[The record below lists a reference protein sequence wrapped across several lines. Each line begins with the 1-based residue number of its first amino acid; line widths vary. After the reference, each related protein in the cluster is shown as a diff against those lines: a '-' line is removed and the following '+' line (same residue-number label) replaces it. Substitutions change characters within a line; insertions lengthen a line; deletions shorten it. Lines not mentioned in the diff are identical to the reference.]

1 MGKSTAFKC
10 GVTDSYVAPITET
23 MVDGVIAIAYGT
35 PEVFGGTATV
45 AISPQKGENKVY
57 ESDML
62 VRAVNRISS
71 YKIDVDSRS
80 VLPATEEKYIRGINS
95 PGTSSASNEEYE
107 EDPIENM
114 PANCAYG
121 YAHRRTD
128 GKYDAYWYYYV
139 TPSAND
145 ISQDT
150 AADAENT
157 PASKYTF
164 DAMPS
169 PATGKIRRRAI
180 CANATAL
187 AEFFSSVLP
196 ATSGY
201 ELISAA
207 AYSVTAPEKAATA
220 QTTHAAGTG
229 YTAAIVWDDPDVTFG
244 AEEVYTATVTLT
256 AATGYQFDPGFASKD
271 VTGLPAGAVVTRVDD
286 THVTVVVV
294 YPATAA

>member
-10 GVTDSYVAPITET
+10 GVTDSWVAPITET
-23 MVDGVIAIAYGT
+23 ITGGVSAITYGA

-45 AISPQKGENKVY
+45 AVSPQKGENKVY
-57 ESDML
+57 ESDRL
-62 VRAVNRISS
+62 VRNVNRIAS

-80 VLPATEEKYIRGINS
+80 VAPATEEKYIRGIAA
-95 PGTSSASNEEYE
+95 PGTSAASNEEYE
-107 EDPIENM
+107 EDPLTNT

-128 GKYDAYWYYYV
+128 GKYDAYWYYYT

-145 ISQDT
+145 ISQDS

-169 PATGKIRRRAI
+169 PETGKIRRRAI
-180 CANATAL
+180 CANAAAL
-187 AEFFSSVLP
+187 ATFFGSVLP

-201 ELISAA
+201 ALVSAA
-207 AYSVTAPEKAATA
+207 AFSVTPPVKAATP
-220 QTTHAAGTG
+220 QSSHASGTG
-229 YTAAIVWDDPDVTFG
+229 YTGAIAWSPVAATFAG
-244 AEEVYTATVTLT
+244 TTVYTGTVTLT
-256 AATGYQFDPGFASKD
+256 AAVGYQFEPGFAAKD
-271 VTGLPAGAVVTRVDD
+271 ITGLPSGAVVTRVDD